1 MRQSTT
7 ANKTKAYY
15 SASGSH
21 YNDNSKKTNELDR
34 LGPPVDNQND
44 EMELSVSQTGSRS
57 NRLIVNDGDT
67 VVIKSAVRSQLVF
80 YIFFISVI
88 AASLII
94 SEFLNRVAVT
104 SAAVAILIVALF
116 VIKQFKIE
124 ILYEAS

>member
-1 MRQSTT
+1 
-7 ANKTKAYY
+7 
-15 SASGSH
+15 
-21 YNDNSKKTNELDR
+21 
-34 LGPPVDNQND
+34 
-44 EMELSVSQTGSRS
+44 MELSVSQTGSRS